1 MTRAAPLTCWSAAA
15 CGCRA
20 SPNTLRRWSS
30 SSASTRTTRR
40 SRRRFSSVAESL
52 RGSLLIAG
60 PQLLDPNFR
69 RTVVLIADHGDEGA
83 MGVILN
89 RPSGM
94 SVSDAAP
101 DLEPLVGSEAPIFAG
116 GPVQPTSGVVLAEVT
131 EADEPIFDDVVLVPG
146 LGELADVVDGAGRIR
161 VFAGYAGW
169 GAGQLEDELA
179 PGARIIAPARPADVF
194 CDDPETLWGTVLE
207 RKGGQFA
214 LVARMPEDPSL
225 N

>member
-1 MTRAAPLTCWSAAA
+1 M
-15 CGCRA
+15 
-20 SPNTLRRWSS
+20 
-30 SSASTRTTRR
+30 
-40 SRRRFSSVAESL
+40 AESL
-52 RGSLLIAG
+52 RGSLLIAA

-94 SVSDAAP
+94 TVADAAP
-101 DLEPLVGSEAPIFAG
+101 DLEPLVGPEAPIFAG

-131 EADEPIFDDVVLVPG
+131 EADDPVFGDVVLVPG
-146 LGELADVVDGAGRIR
+146 IAELADVIDGAGSVR

-169 GAGQLEDELA
+169 GPGQLDGELEREDWILE
-179 PGARIIAPARPADVF
+179 PARPSDVF
-194 CDDPETLWGTVLE
+194 SEQPSALWAEVLE
-207 RKGGQFA
+207 RKGGQYA
-214 LVARMPEDPSL
+214 LLARMPEDPSQ

>member
-1 MTRAAPLTCWSAAA
+1 M
-15 CGCRA
+15 
-20 SPNTLRRWSS
+20 
-30 SSASTRTTRR
+30 
-40 SRRRFSSVAESL
+40 AESL
-52 RGSLLIAG
+52 RGSLLIAA
-60 PQLLDPNFR
+60 PTLLDPNFR
-69 RTVVLIADHGDEGA
+69 RTVVLIAEHSDEGA

-94 SVSDAAP
+94 TVSDAAP
-101 DLEPLVGSEAPIFAG
+101 DLEPLVAADAAIFSG
-116 GPVQPTSGVVLAEVT
+116 GPVQPTAGVVLAEVV
-131 EADEPIFDDVVLVPG
+131 EADEPIFDDVILVPG
-146 LGELADVVDGAGRIR
+146 LGELADVIDGADRIR

-179 PGARIIAPARPADVF
+179 RDDWFVHPAEASDVF
-194 CDDPETLWGTVLE
+194 SEAPDALWASVLE

>member
-1 MTRAAPLTCWSAAA
+1 
-15 CGCRA
+15 
-20 SPNTLRRWSS
+20 
-30 SSASTRTTRR
+30 
-40 SRRRFSSVAESL
+40 VAESL

-69 RTVVLIADHGDEGA
+69 RTVVLIADHAEEGA

-94 SVSDAAP
+94 NVADAAP
-101 DLEPLVGSEAPIFAG
+101 DLEPLVGPEMPIYAG
-116 GPVQPTSGVVLAEVT
+116 GPVQPTSGVVLAEVV
-131 EADEPIFDDVVLVPG
+131 EADEPIFEDVVLVPG
-146 LGELADVVDGAGRIR
+146 LDELADVIDGAGRVR

-169 GAGQLEDELA
+169 GPGQLDEEV
-179 PGARIIAPARPADVF
+179 ARDDWIIAPAQASDVF
-194 CDDPETLWGTVLE
+194 TEDPDGLWGAVLA

-214 LVARMPEDPSL
+214 LVARMPDDPSL